1 MYTFLFEKRVTI
13 LLIASTYFL
22 IKDGSSKWKKNIMP
36 KPRELGEL
44 FDGRLALVLI
54 SDELSNETGSSCLS
68 SPSSLNDPNNLKV
81 PA

>member
-1 MYTFLFEKRVTI
+1 
-13 LLIASTYFL
+13 
-22 IKDGSSKWKKNIMP
+22 MP

-54 SDELSNETGSSCLS
+54 SDELSNEIGSSCLS

-81 PA
+81 PAQMTKN